1 MDTVDTYR
9 DILSGMFDI
18 YLSSISNRL
27 NEVMKVL
34 TIIATIFMPL
44 TFLAGIYGMNFE
56 HMPELKW
63 QYGYFMLWGVMI
75 VIALTMLSYFGRRSG
90 SEGRGAA
97 VGEVEEV
104 RKWSEEVKKRVIAS
118 RASRGVAIHV

>member
-1 MDTVDTYR
+1 VDTYR

-63 QYGYFMLWGVMI
+63 QYGYLMLWVVVI
-75 VIALTMLSYFGRRSG
+75 VIALTMLVYF
-90 SEGRGAA
+90 
-97 VGEVEEV
+97 
-104 RKWSEEVKKRVIAS
+104 RKKKWI
-118 RASRGVAIHV
+118 